1 MMKEMRSRLLLAFAL
16 SAPLLS
22 GCGGG
27 GIADFVDSIT
37 DSSGSGN
44 PNGAGVGAMSAG
56 EKSDADEVLRL
67 VNVERAKAQLPPVVL
82 DLLAERAAYDHS
94 VDMDV
99 RQYFDHYA
107 PAPLNTDPG
116 QRLDAAGAVY
126 LGWGENIAEGQISP
140 AEVMADWMNSQGH
153 RDNILNGA
161 FTHLGV
167 GVRYGTGAVYW
178 TQDFLVALPR

>member
-1 MMKEMRSRLLLAFAL
+1 MMKEMRSRLLLALAL

-27 GIADFVDSIT
+27 GIAGLVDSIT
-37 DSSGSGN
+37 GTTSSHN

-56 EKSDADEVLRL
+56 EKGDATEVLRL
-67 VNVERAKAQLPPVVL
+67 VNVERAKAQLSPVL
-82 DLLAERAAYDHS
+82 IDLNAERAAYDHS

-99 RQYFDHYA
+99 RHYFDHYE
-107 PAPLNTDPG
+107 PAPHNTDPG
-116 QRLDAAGAVY
+116 QRLDAAGATY
-126 LGWGENIAEGQISP
+126 RGWGENIAEGQNSP
-140 AEVMADWMNSQGH
+140 AEVMADWMKSQGH
-153 RDNILNGA
+153 RDNILNPG

-178 TQDFLVALPR
+178 TQDFLVH